1 MNKKQF
7 KEIKPALKNNGAHY
21 FLMDI
26 ISLAEQAKELLNSEE
41 YKGFLNAE
49 TEEQAIT
56 NAKEFDKKYIKFVE
70 HVYFDMNPCDTSGTE
85 WEDRY
90 GEGYEISHIETLR
103 AYYNSIENIYCC
115 IEENYTDQ
123 IADYEDEETEFKPE
137 KYFVSW
143 ANFYPSDY
151 YDVMED
157 LGLFDVAVNPYR

>member
-49 TEEQAIT
+49 TEEQAIA

-70 HVYFDMNPCDTSGTE
+70 HVYYDVNPCDITNTE
-85 WEDRY
+85 W
-90 GEGYEISHIETLR
+90 GYEKEYTISHIETLR
-103 AYYNSIENIYCC
+103 AYYSSIEEVYINIEDDY
-115 IEENYTDQ
+115 EEQ
-123 IADYEDEETEFKPE
+123 IAKGKKHPE
-137 KYFVSW
+137 KFFVDW
-143 ANFYPSDY
+143 EKFFPEHY
-151 YDVMED
+151 YEVMED
-157 LGLFDVAVNPYR
+157 LGLLEYAVNPYR